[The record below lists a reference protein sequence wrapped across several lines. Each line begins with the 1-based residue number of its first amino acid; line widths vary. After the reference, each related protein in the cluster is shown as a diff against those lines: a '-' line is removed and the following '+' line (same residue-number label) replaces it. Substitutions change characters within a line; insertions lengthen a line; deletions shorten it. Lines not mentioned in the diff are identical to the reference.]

1 MKVTTATS
9 CKQANMYHAFSF
21 LLLASCFSNVFC
33 QTARPPYPPGGPPPP
48 PAQYPTPAP
57 VQDYNPDIGQTN
69 VGGYGVNKDHH
80 LHLLSIQLLHQSKT
94 TTLTLGRLM
103 LGATASTKTP
113 TATRWRRSS
122 SRTSVS
128 LIRRK
133 LAGHKTRRSAVQ
145 LCTRTVPESSRPT
158 LSASA
163 SM

>member
-1 MKVTTATS
+1 MGTTATS
-9 CKQANMYHAFSF
+9 CKQANMYQTFS
-21 LLLASCFSNVFC
+21 LLLLVSCLSNVFC
-33 QTARPPYPPGGPPPP
+33 QRPTGLYPPSPPPPP

-69 VGGYGVNKDHH
+69 VGGYGVNKDPYCHKVEKV
-80 LHLLSIQLLHQSKT
+80 LFKN
-94 TTLTLGRLM
+94 
-103 LGATASTKTP
+103 KCEP
-113 TATRWRRSS
+113 Y
-122 SRTSVS
+122 
-128 LIRRK
+128 RRK